1 MSLYTL
7 VSDGLAGRL
16 SLRRAAVAVAQPRPA
31 ELPARLSGMSMRLL
45 ETSLALAAIAVALL
59 IGLGR

>member
-1 MSLYTL
+1 MSLSTI

-16 SLRRAAVAVAQPRPA
+16 PQRRAASAVARPPQVPLA
-31 ELPARLSGMSMRLL
+31 VVLTGMSMRLL
-45 ETSLALAAIAVALL
+45 ETSLAVTAIAVALL